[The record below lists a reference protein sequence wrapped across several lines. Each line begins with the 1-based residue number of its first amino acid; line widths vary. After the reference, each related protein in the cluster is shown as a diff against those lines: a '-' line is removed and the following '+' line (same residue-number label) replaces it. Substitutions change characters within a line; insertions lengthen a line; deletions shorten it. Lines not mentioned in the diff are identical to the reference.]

1 MYTTTWVKYKNLTHV
16 VVSSQSSWESR
27 TISIAKNEPSTPVQ
41 RLPSMY
47 SLDTG
52 TLGIFPGA
60 IFPKAS
66 RGELGGKYRVA
77 QLLTPWGIG
86 SCGGLTIY
94 CYCITDGR
102 KNICSV
108 SLRVSFWLNMKLR
121 SIFLSNLNTR
131 TRRQSSELSFTAQK
145 PPV

>member
-1 MYTTTWVKYKNLTHV
+1 MYTTTWVRYKTLTHL

-27 TISIAKNEPSTPVQ
+27 TIAFAKSELSTRVQ

-47 SLDTG
+47 CLNTG
-52 TLGIFPGA
+52 TLGIFLGA
-60 IFPKAS
+60 VFPKAP

-77 QLLTPWGIG
+77 QLLMPWGIG
-86 SCGGLTIY
+86 SRGGLTIY
-94 CYCITDGR
+94 CYCITDGW

-121 SIFLSNLNTR
+121 SIFLSNLKTR
-131 TRRQSSELSFTAQK
+131 AGRQSSELSFTAQK